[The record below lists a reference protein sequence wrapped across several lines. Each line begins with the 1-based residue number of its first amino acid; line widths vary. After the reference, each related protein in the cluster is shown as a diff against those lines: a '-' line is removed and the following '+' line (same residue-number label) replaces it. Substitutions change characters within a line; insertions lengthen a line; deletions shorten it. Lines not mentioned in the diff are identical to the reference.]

1 VEAPPGWAAQLG
13 GTMAALGDS
22 GDVPFRRRIL
32 VLFGTRPEIIKLAP
46 VIRTLELRS
55 SDYEILNV
63 SSGQHAQLLET
74 FTRDLSVRVD
84 RDLVVG
90 TPGQT
95 PNEIVRRV
103 LEGLEPIIL
112 AWGPDA
118 ILVQGDT
125 STALAGALAGFHAG
139 VPVGHVEAGLRSD
152 DLMSPFPEEMNRR
165 LISRLASFHFAA
177 TSHNLETL
185 LEEGVSRDWIAL
197 TGNPVVDSVNWA
209 MERLEVSPRL
219 GEIISQVEER
229 KILLLTTHRRESFGE
244 AMEERMRVLGEFVD
258 QHPDVALVFP
268 VHPNPEVQERAKR
281 LLGEREGVF
290 LVPPLGYADFIHL
303 LANSWLIV
311 SDSGGIQ
318 EETPSLGRPLLLIRE
333 NTERPE
339 AIESGLVRLVTD
351 PGSAL
356 REALEGAL
364 EESGWMRDLK
374 AIPNPFGQGD
384 AGEKIGDAL
393 MQLLAA
399 KDAERTRGSGSS

>member
-1 VEAPPGWAAQLG
+1 
-13 GTMAALGDS
+13 
-22 GDVPFRRRIL
+22 

-84 RDLVVG
+84 HDLVVG
-90 TPGQT
+90 TPDQT

-185 LEEGVSRDWIAL
+185 LEEGVSRDWIVL

-209 MERLEVSPRL
+209 MERMEVSPRL
-219 GEIISQVEER
+219 GEIISQV
-229 KILLLTTHRRESFGE
+229 G
-244 AMEERMRVLGEFVD
+244 
-258 QHPDVALVFP
+258 
-268 VHPNPEVQERAKR
+268 
-281 LLGEREGVF
+281 
-290 LVPPLGYADFIHL
+290 
-303 LANSWLIV
+303 
-311 SDSGGIQ
+311 
-318 EETPSLGRPLLLIRE
+318 
-333 NTERPE
+333 
-339 AIESGLVRLVTD
+339 
-351 PGSAL
+351 
-356 REALEGAL
+356 
-364 EESGWMRDLK
+364 
-374 AIPNPFGQGD
+374 
-384 AGEKIGDAL
+384 
-393 MQLLAA
+393 
-399 KDAERTRGSGSS
+399 